1 MSEAT
6 ALPVRHDDLGLLYRR
21 TELEKQG
28 VTFGQAPPVVGMP
41 RYPLRWVA
49 SWRADGTDHESEPMP
64 MPALIPHM
72 EKMTGGQP

>member
-1 MSEAT
+1 MSEEART

-28 VTFGQAPPVVGMP
+28 VTFEQAPPAIGMP

-49 SWRADGTDHESEPMP
+49 SRDGDKSDPMT
-64 MPALIPHM
+64 MPDLIPHV
-72 EKMTGGQP
+72 EETIGEQL